1 MSKTIIAV
9 KAVGNSD
16 NFSKELRDLEVGK
29 TEAFDNYCEDK
40 RTLNLEDFE
49 TVDSCIS
56 STLEH
61 GEEMTELQQISAYT
75 DGLES
80 ENTKSA
86 DSPP

>member
-16 NFSKELRDLEVGK
+16 NFSKELRDLE
-29 TEAFDNYCEDK
+29 
-40 RTLNLEDFE
+40 LEDFE

-61 GEEMTELQQISAYT
+61 GEEMTELQQISAYS